1 MQVEKVRELQN
12 KSTNLQSELLST
24 IDGPTNLPSKHSCD
38 TVTERDDNE
47 IDQSVHSQALQLHK
61 SIDNTSQFVDQQL
74 EELDSVSIISENP
87 DLELKRNV
95 DLKIAEMEK
104 EIKMEQGDLALQI
117 KE

>member
-1 MQVEKVRELQN
+1 
-12 KSTNLQSELLST
+12 
-24 IDGPTNLPSKHSCD
+24 
-38 TVTERDDNE
+38 
-47 IDQSVHSQALQLHK
+47 
-61 SIDNTSQFVDQQL
+61 
-74 EELDSVSIISENP
+74 LDSVSIISENP